1 VNDELRRIQAVA
13 FDLDGTLVDSAPDIQ
28 HALNAA
34 LKKAGLDRFDL
45 DTVRGWI
52 GDGPDALIARAL
64 AAQGLVDADDAL
76 RARLR
81 RWFDVDT
88 LAAPLAFGTVYPGIL
103 DLVSGLR
110 RVLPMVVV
118 TNKPTPLARAVLDA
132 AGVLPFVD
140 AVHGADSAAQRK
152 PAPALLLAAAAQLA
166 IEPDRLLMVGDSAP
180 DMQCAHAAGCR
191 AVLVP
196 WGYGHHT
203 LPHWLD
209 PLRVADPDEL
219 LRSLLA
225 LRAAPESLLNP

>member
-1 VNDELRRIQAVA
+1 MKDSLRLVQAVA

-34 LKKAGLDRFDL
+34 LKKAGLERFEL
-45 DTVRGWI
+45 EAVRGWI
-52 GDGPDALIARAL
+52 GDGPDALIGRAL
-64 AAQGLVDADDAL
+64 AAQGLADADDEL
-76 RARLR
+76 RTRLR

-88 LAAPLAFGTVYPGIL
+88 LAAPLSAGTVYPGIL
-103 DLVSGLR
+103 DIVSGLHR
-110 RVLPMVVV
+110 TMPMVVV

-140 AVHGADSAAQRK
+140 GVFGADTAALRK
-152 PAPALLLAAAAQLA
+152 PAPGMLLAAAQRLGIAP
-166 IEPDRLLMVGDSAP
+166 ERLLMVGDSAL

-203 LPHWLD
+203 LPAGLD
-209 PLRVADPDEL
+209 PLRVSGPDEL
-219 LRSLLA
+219 LQVLLA
-225 LRAAPESLLNP
+225 TRSTAEPLFNS

>member
-1 VNDELRRIQAVA
+1 VTDSLRLVQAVA

-34 LKKAGLDRFDL
+34 LKKAGLARFDL
-45 DTVRGWI
+45 DAVRGWI
-52 GDGPDALIARAL
+52 GDGPDALIGRAL
-64 AAQGLVDADDAL
+64 AAQGLAEADDEL
-76 RARLR
+76 RTRLR

-88 LAAPLAFGTVYPGIL
+88 LAAPLAAGAVYPGIL
-103 DLVSGLR
+103 DLVSGLHR
-110 RVLPMVVV
+110 MLPMVVV

-140 AVHGADSAAQRK
+140 AVFGADTAALRK
-152 PAPALLLAAAAQLA
+152 PAPAMLLAAAQHLGIAA
-166 IEPDRLLMVGDSAP
+166 ERLLMVGDSAL

-203 LPHWLD
+203 LPTGLD
-209 PLRVADPDEL
+209 PLRVSGPDEL
-219 LRSLLA
+219 LQVLLA
-225 LRAAPESLLNP
+225 TRRTAEPLLNS